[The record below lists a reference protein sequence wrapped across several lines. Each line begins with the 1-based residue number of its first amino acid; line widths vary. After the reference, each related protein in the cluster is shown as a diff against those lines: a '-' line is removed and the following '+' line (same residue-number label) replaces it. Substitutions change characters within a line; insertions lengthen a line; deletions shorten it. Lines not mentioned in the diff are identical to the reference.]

1 MVREQLESRGVGDP
15 RVLAA
20 MREVPRHLFVL
31 AAYRDRAYDDVALPI
46 EASQTISQPY
56 MVARTTELAA
66 PRPSDRVLEI
76 GTGSGY
82 QAAVLSRLAAE
93 VVSVERIALLAEHAR
108 AALAAAG
115 IDNVEVVVGDG
126 TLGYPARAP
135 YDRIVVTAGAREVPA
150 SLLAQLAPNGRL
162 VVPVGA
168 RDIQRVRVV
177 ERRPNGMLVETE
189 HDACVYVPLVGE
201 DGGW

>member
-1 MVREQLESRGVGDP
+1 MVADQLQARGVSDP
-15 RVLAA
+15 RVLEA

-31 AAYRDRAYDDVALPI
+31 PAYRDRAYDDAALPI
-46 EASQTISQPY
+46 LASQTISQPY

-66 PRPSDRVLEI
+66 PQAGDRVLEI

-93 VVSVERIALLAEHAR
+93 VVSVERIPVLAEHAR

-126 TLGYPARAP
+126 TLGYPPRAP

-150 SLLAQLAPNGRL
+150 SLLAQLARGGRL
-162 VVPVGA
+162 VVPVGG
-168 RDIQRVRVV
+168 RDIQRVRVL
-177 ERRPNGMLVETE
+177 ELRPNGLVVESE
-189 HDACVYVPLVGE
+189 HDACVYVPLVGK

>member
-1 MVREQLESRGVGDP
+1 MVAEQLEGRGVGDA

-31 AAYRDRAYDDVALPI
+31 PAYRDRSYDDAALPI
-46 EASQTISQPY
+46 EAGQTISQPY
-56 MVARTTELAA
+56 MVARTTALAA
-66 PRPSDRVLEI
+66 PRSGDRVLEI

-93 VVSVERIALLAEHAR
+93 VVSVERIAELADHAR
-108 AALAAAG
+108 ASLAAAG

-126 TLGYPARAP
+126 TLGYAPRAP
-135 YDRIVVTAGAREVPA
+135 YDEIVVTAGAREVPV
-150 SLLAQLAPNGRL
+150 SLLAQLAPGGRL
-162 VVPVGA
+162 VVPVGGRA
-168 RDIQRVRVV
+168 VQRVRVI

-189 HDACVYVPLVGE
+189 HDACVYVPLVGK

>member
-1 MVREQLESRGVGDP
+1 MVVEQLEARGVRDA
-15 RVLAA
+15 RVLEA

-31 AAYRDRAYDDVALPI
+31 PSYRSRAYDDVALPI

-66 PRPSDRVLEI
+66 PRAGDRVLEI

-82 QAAVLSRLAAE
+82 QAAVLSRLARD
-93 VVSVERIALLAEHAR
+93 VVSVERIALLAERAR
-108 AALAAAG
+108 ESLAAAG

-126 TLGYPARAP
+126 TLGYPPRAP
-135 YDRIVVTAGAREVPA
+135 YDEIVVTAGARAVPA
-150 SLLAQLAPNGRL
+150 SLIAQLAPAGRL
-162 VVPVGA
+162 VVPVGG
-168 RDIQRVRVV
+168 RDVQRVRVI
-177 ERRPNGMLVETE
+177 ERRPNGLLVETE
-189 HDACVYVPLVGE
+189 HDACVYVPLVGQ